1 MNVLSRL
8 AFAVALLAASAP
20 SAIASCPDSNLLP
33 WSEQNQVRDGWLEKR
48 HGMILDLMRKH
59 AADWWIVVNEEFHD
73 DPLTKLVAPARP
85 YAGNRDL
92 FVFIDTGETLRKV
105 AISGYAEEVLGRFFE
120 SPAEPRPAKDVLR
133 ELYREHRPE
142 RIALGIGGRR
152 GVTRSLTH
160 DAWEMLGETLG
171 RRARGKFV
179 SAEPLIEDYLDT
191 RIPEEWNHYRDLVA
205 LTERMVR
212 RALSS
217 EAITP
222 GETTAGDLRDFLY
235 DQLWDCGVGTWF
247 QPDVR
252 IQRAGV
258 GAETSRGF
266 LAVAKKSDVI
276 LPGDLLHIDFGIEY
290 MGLSSDWQKMAYVL
304 REGESAP
311 PAGLAAAL
319 ERTNQL
325 QDVLMR
331 TARPGKTAAEV
342 YEATMAEMERRGIEA
357 QIYSHPLG
365 NQGHALG
372 ASIDFRSAR
381 RGDSEGP
388 AKRLR
393 PDSWIAIELNTASEI
408 PEWDG
413 KKVRMMQEDPAYL
426 TRDGYRFF
434 VPRQEGLYIV
444 DSEHEVESRK

>member
-1 MNVLSRL
+1 MHPLARL
-8 AFAVALLAASAP
+8 ALLSILTAALSTTAL
-20 SAIASCPDSNLLP
+20 ASCPESNLLP
-33 WSEQNQVRDGWLEKR
+33 WSKQNEVRDGWLEKR

-59 AADWWIVVNEEFHD
+59 QVDWWIVVNEEFHD
-73 DPLTKLVAPARP
+73 DPLTQLVAPARP
-85 YAGNRDL
+85 YAGNRDF
-92 FVFIDTGETLRKV
+92 FVFIDTGERLRKV

-120 SPAEPRPAKDVLR
+120 SPAEPRKAKEVLR

-142 RIALGIGGRR
+142 RIALGIGGSR

-160 DAWEMLGETLG
+160 DSWQMLGETLG

-179 SAEPLIEDYLDT
+179 SAAPLIEDYLDT
-191 RIPEEWNHYRDLVA
+191 RIPEEWEHYRDLVA
-205 LTERMVR
+205 LTDRMVR

-222 GETTAGDLRDFLY
+222 GETTAGGLRNFLY
-235 DQLWDCGVGTWF
+235 DRLWDCGVGTWF
-247 QPDVR
+247 QPDIR
-252 IQRAGV
+252 IQRSGA

-266 LAVAKKSDVI
+266 LAVAKEADVI
-276 LPGDLLHIDFGIEY
+276 LPGDLLHIDFGINY

-304 REGESAP
+304 REGESGP
-311 PAGLAAAL
+311 PAGLVAGL

-325 QDVLMR
+325 QNVLMR
-331 TARPGKTAAEV
+331 TARPGRSAGEV
-342 YEATMAEMERRGIEA
+342 YEETMAEMERRGIEA

-372 ASIDFRSAR
+372 ANIDFRSAR
-381 RGDSEGP
+381 RGDSAAA

-393 PDSWIAIELNTASEI
+393 ADSWIAIELNTASEI

-413 KKVRMMQEDPAYL
+413 KKVWMMQEDPAYL
-426 TRDGYRFF
+426 TPEGYRFF
-434 VPRQEGLYIV
+434 VPRQEKLYV
-444 DSEHEVESRK
+444 VGVVSSE